1 METRTSDILIIG
13 AGQAG
18 LSVSY
23 FLSQKNRNHLVVDKG
38 GIGNAWKQH
47 RWDSFCL
54 VTPNWTIRLPGKI
67 YAGDDPD
74 GFMPRDEFVAYLEEW
89 ARSFDAPV
97 ESGVEIR
104 HLARQDGMFRAETR
118 NGDVFAAEKVVVATA
133 TYQKPRIPALAGD
146 LPAHITHIHAE
157 NYKNVD
163 QLGDGATLVVGSG
176 QTGCQIVEDLLRAGR
191 KVFLAVGSNGRLP
204 RRYRGRDC
212 LYWQEQMQLLERTPD
227 MLATPKDRF
236 KGDPHVSGRD
246 RGTTINL
253 RSFAAR
259 GCVLTGRLASVSGNL
274 ASFNPDLADSLKMA
288 DDYAA
293 DFLMKVDA
301 HIEAHNLDAPTESK
315 ASLEER
321 SILSVDDPGAK
332 AIRAPAQL
340 DMDAQNIKTII
351 WATGFSFDFSWIE
364 GLETDASGYPVTHDG
379 KSSVENLYFCGLNWM
394 RKRKSGIIYGV
405 GEDAEIV
412 ASKLLEAV

>member
-23 FLSQKNRNHLVVDKG
+23 FLSRNNRNHLVVDKG
-38 GIGNAWKQH
+38 GIGDAWKRH

-104 HLARQDGMFRAETR
+104 HLARHDGMFRAETR
-118 NGDVFAAEKVVVATA
+118 NGDVFAAKKVVVATA
-133 TYQKPRIPALAGD
+133 TYQKPRIPDLAAS
-146 LPAHITHIHAE
+146 LPAHITRIHAE
-157 NYKNVD
+157 NYKNAD
-163 QLGDGATLVVGSG
+163 QIGDGAVLVVGSG

-204 RRYRGRDC
+204 RHYRGQDC
-212 LYWQEQMQLLERTPD
+212 LYWQEQMQFLERTPD
-227 MLATPKDRF
+227 MLATPGDRF

-274 ASFNPDLADSLKMA
+274 ARFKPDLADSLKMA

-301 HIEAHNLDAPTESK
+301 HIEAHGLDAPTETQ
-315 ASLEER
+315 ASLREQG
-321 SILSVDDPGAK
+321 ILSVDGPGET
-332 AIRAPAQL
+332 AIEAPVAL

-364 GLETDASGYPVTHDG
+364 GLETDAAGYPVTHDG
-379 KSSVENLYFCGLNWM
+379 ESSMENLYFCGLNWM